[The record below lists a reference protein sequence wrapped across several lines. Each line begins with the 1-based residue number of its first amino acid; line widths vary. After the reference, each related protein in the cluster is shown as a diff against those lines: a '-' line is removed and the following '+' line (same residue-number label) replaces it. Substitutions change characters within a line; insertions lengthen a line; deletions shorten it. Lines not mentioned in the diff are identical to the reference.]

1 MFEIWEQ
8 LSNSGYTTKT
18 FEEFQSEYSS
28 EEGQKLLHE
37 KLTAA
42 DMTSKNFEVFSSEY
56 FTTPPEQITDV
67 VSKIKA
73 LPGFDQQKIDKEKQ
87 EKAKVISDFQDYA
100 DEYLDLDL
108 TTQGQRPIDKGTTIS
123 IPTPIGPDIPIFSTT
138 DLIKGRDIEELAEDL
153 KFEEELR
160 NQILGDYK
168 INNPEAPLPDDFDI
182 DQAVRKSIN
191 NKRQEVRQDKKYA
204 ALKEKDFLKQNNQY
218 VPFLNEGTKG
228 FISEMNEAEQNAANV
243 KIKLTQLNNQLKNI
257 NQFDPAYSEI
267 LTEKVNLEKQFPD
280 LLKELDSNYKP
291 FLNLKTGQ
299 RLNAKDAA
307 QLPADIIEDLSEKD
321 KKLSEY
327 YNSLP
332 AEKLEQAFFEHLLYK
347 QEAAEV
353 MNQEITSLSPI
364 AIDSPL
370 GRRYVQ
376 KGYKPNEDGTFTVP
390 LKHAP
395 YGTGVFNDEFIEE
408 QRSYYK
414 NDQIKLGKESE
425 ALKNA
430 YFLNISPASIKEDV
444 GDVLLRGAEVLT
456 EATFGEDAF
465 KLGTSKRK
473 ELDELEKLLENSDI
487 KITEEEKEN
496 FERGLGYKVYEQT
509 VGFIP
514 EIAKFATVNK
524 AAGAAGITAKI
535 SQLVNSGNRY
545 QKTLGVTLD
554 LLLEEAKFKVVTKG
568 ESQAGAGAGFKLGG
582 MAFGKLIPFRFT
594 SESGLARFNPL
605 LEKAAF
611 GGLGGATG
619 SEVALLAESLY
630 KDLQGNKAW
639 KTSIQ
644 DEFGDMNEV
653 GERALINTLVF
664 GLTGVAGMT
673 EKSDWMSMPAK
684 RKYQTKLED
693 QLRKEGLS
701 NSDRNKLVA
710 QLQIVDRD
718 IAIADRNFLNQDIG
732 SMQEQRKLAEEII
745 RSEKSSLADITN
757 AKNYVIKVQAATAAA
772 ERNIRRQFSN
782 IKRSGIAG
790 EKNIKLKIV
799 DTELP
804 NGDKATYNKS
814 TGEFTFNI
822 NKYKPGVFA
831 QEFGHFFVD
840 LAFKNNPEFA
850 ETFKNK
856 IVKEVNSKLKGKT
869 FSASAVDKNGD
880 VIKDKEGN
888 PVIKQNLTFEQ
899 AINESYKKSVQPEE
913 YVMNVVEFLNKP
925 EYRDILLETGLL
937 NNIKD
942 NVIDVANRLG
952 LNYKAE
958 KNFTSAQELLK
969 FLDDLGTVAEG
980 GNSSAIKRKF
990 KAFESIIIDGK
1001 KLVDAKTG
1009 KEVLTEDA
1017 QAEEMASAPI
1027 TESEKKDIFSKAEKA
1042 YDQFSKE
1049 NIDSAGLMVG
1059 VEFEPIIGK
1068 MADRIYRDV
1077 PGYEMERSNII
1088 TDVMME
1094 TRPGY
1099 GGVPALVKSWSPEGG
1114 AKLTSYIFGNLPK
1127 RIIGIVNKHYPS
1139 LGRTRGFEEGETAK
1153 FTEEQGLGGPG
1164 AGFVDISSPELT
1176 TRIQAK
1182 KAETILGLKPES
1194 VKEFDRVA
1202 EMEVK
1207 FKFPDIEA
1215 KSIIEYNL
1223 GEKGNADVS
1232 YYENNTANVT
1242 INGKTE
1248 KIKARTPKDVET
1260 YLKKKGFSI
1269 ESQEKLGNFRQQKIS
1284 SFRTQLYDVL
1294 QAEAGG
1300 TIEKGTKPSPEY
1312 SAFIDKAFPLYKDY
1326 FSQSS
1331 INKRFA
1337 DFKEPVIDKATG
1349 KQAREKTAQG
1359 KSIFTKKGITK
1370 AEWIKYFEGDG
1381 SVRIDGRRR
1390 ALLETIAEEIGFDK
1404 IMEKVY
1410 DQSKQEQIKSRQA
1423 ELGVELV
1430 ENFAII
1436 LGKQLDRLPGQEI
1449 VFASKDITEAYNSLV
1464 GKNKSY
1470 TKEEFARVLVLA
1482 SKVDSGYLK
1491 FEHPDIYNLL
1501 EQEVAERLGEAY
1513 NDINKKNDINFA
1525 NRVKQKGITD
1535 AILEAPG
1542 SLNKEQ
1548 KENFQNAIIELSKKL
1563 PFYLLGRTGGPRAVE
1578 NIGAFIS
1585 SVLGFSSRN
1594 TLNTKKFNRIT
1605 ENKFG
1610 ENHNVFKEQNLEI
1623 KEAWDKFEQLT
1634 EEGTGRFKFTTKSI
1648 GDIKKIANI
1657 GEKSISLL
1665 EKQKEIN
1672 KFIQTEKGK
1681 KLLKD
1686 IEASEA
1692 FLEAVLLT
1700 INKISSQQKN
1710 FKNNIAPLFRANDG
1724 LNFIRLFSPFKTIEL
1739 KEGGFEKA
1747 KNEHL
1752 KAKAEFAADVYSEIY
1767 NGTLSL
1773 ERLKQLRENWRSVLG
1788 EEQAQRIA
1796 DGVLG
1801 KIYEGYAPLKLS
1813 FLGREVVGKKG
1824 DFKLDVAIENL
1835 KNLYNFVE
1843 GKSEYDLLVNKIA
1856 KELVNTTEGL
1866 KLAEATNLIQDAML
1880 AEPTMSSKNITE
1892 EFDGMLK
1899 RKSGLEGEISPSR
1912 ARQLGKGK
1920 GKFDLYIPP
1929 NAEDFAGLM
1938 YKLYGRGEQGTKDME
1953 FVKETLLLPY
1963 ERGENMISSYR
1974 QQISNKFKSFNKAL
1988 KAFDNKF
1995 DKNAVKEIED
2005 AGFTVDQALRVWI
2018 WNKNSYA
2025 IPDITLKE
2033 ETKLVEIVRKNPKLL
2048 GTALQFRNM
2057 FGAGRP
2063 YPEPTTDWYA
2073 SNVKLDAHRYI
2084 NKGARKMFLEEF
2096 INNANEAFTP
2106 EFYSKA
2112 EAAFGKGYVK
2122 NLKEM
2127 LNAMTTGQSM
2137 PTNLPE
2143 YAVIGLNYIN
2153 GAVGNIMFLNGRSA
2167 ALQTIS
2173 MANFVNW
2180 TDNNVLAV
2188 GKTLADP
2195 KNFGKTFMELMNS
2208 DFLKQRRD
2216 GLEISVE
2223 EAEIAKSLRESKNS
2237 LSHVW
2242 GKIIQLGYTPT
2253 KFADS
2258 FAIAAGGTP
2267 FYINRTN
2274 TYLKQGFSEAEAK
2287 QKAFDDF
2294 RMLAETHQQSSRQD
2308 KVSNVQRGLTGRL
2321 VYSFSGAPF
2330 QMAREQ
2336 KKAALNLINRR
2347 GSDKENIS
2355 KFVYYGAM
2363 QNLLFTALQQGV
2375 FAAAFED
2382 DEVLSGKDK
2391 KSTRLANSMLDA
2403 TLRSSGLPG
2412 AMLAM
2417 GKNAIIKYIEEN
2429 EKGYQGDMGNV
2440 VGEALNLSPPV
2451 GSKFRNIYKGLQSRK
2466 FLLHTKKGRKEIE
2479 ASSNFVENPLMHA
2492 NARIIGGLT
2501 NYPVNRLMSK
2511 ADNLTTAYTGL
2522 HRGTQAE
2529 PWQRF
2534 FLAAGWDKWSL
2545 GFYDKKAEEGKP
2557 KKTRSEIMKEVWEKK
2572 GREQW
2577 IKDSIEMQ
2585 KFLLNPQII
2594 GNNKK
2599 IRRSKLFN

>member
-1 MFEIWEQ
+1 
-8 LSNSGYTTKT
+8 
-18 FEEFQSEYSS
+18 
-28 EEGQKLLHE
+28 
-37 KLTAA
+37 
-42 DMTSKNFEVFSSEY
+42 
-56 FTTPPEQITDV
+56 
-67 VSKIKA
+67 
-73 LPGFDQQKIDKEKQ
+73 
-87 EKAKVISDFQDYA
+87 
-100 DEYLDLDL
+100 
-108 TTQGQRPIDKGTTIS
+108 
-123 IPTPIGPDIPIFSTT
+123 
-138 DLIKGRDIEELAEDL
+138 
-153 KFEEELR
+153 
-160 NQILGDYK
+160 
-168 INNPEAPLPDDFDI
+168 
-182 DQAVRKSIN
+182 
-191 NKRQEVRQDKKYA
+191 
-204 ALKEKDFLKQNNQY
+204 
-218 VPFLNEGTKG
+218 
-228 FISEMNEAEQNAANV
+228 MNEAEQNAANV

-619 SEVALLAESLY
+619 SEVALLVESLY

-673 EKSDWMSMPAK
+673 EKSDWMSIPAK

-732 SMQEQRKLAEEII
+732 SMQEQKKLAEEII
-745 RSEKSSLADITN
+745 RSEKSSPADIAN

-937 NNIKD
+937 NNIKN

-1114 AKLTSYIFGNLPK
+1114 AKLTSYIYGNLPK

-1139 LGRTRGFEEGETAK
+1139 LGRTRGFEEGESAK

-1449 VFASKDITEAYNSLV
+1449 VFASKNITESYNSLV
-1464 GKNKSY
+1464 GKNKFY

-1501 EQEVAERLGEAY
+1501 EQEIAERLGEEY
-1513 NDINKKNDINFA
+1513 KKAFNQSGKSFA
-1525 NRVKQKGITD
+1525 DTIKRQGITD
-1535 AILEAPG
+1535 AILTKPAL
-1542 SLNKEQ
+1542 LNKKQ
-1548 KENFQNAIIELSKKL
+1548 KALYENAIMELADVLPPYLYSK
-1563 PFYLLGRTGGPRAVE
+1563 TGGGQISRTP
-1578 NIGAFIS
+1578 GAFIS
-1585 SVLGFSSRN
+1585 SVLGFNDRN
-1594 TLNTKKFNRIT
+1594 GLTTKRFNELIGQRNKTFGQDYNILV
-1605 ENKFG
+1605 ENRP
-1610 ENHNVFKEQNLEI
+1610 EV
-1623 KEAWDKFEQLT
+1623 KEAWNKFEKLIG
-1634 EEGTGRFKFTTKSI
+1634 EGTGRFKFKTDALGLI
-1648 GDIKKIANI
+1648 NKINI
-1657 GEKSISLL
+1657 INEKPISKL
-1665 EKQKEIN
+1665 EKQKEIEAF
-1672 KFIQTEKGK
+1672 KQTADGK
-1681 KLLKD
+1681 KMLKD

-1692 FLEAVLLT
+1692 FLDATLLT
-1700 INKISSQQKN
+1700 INSIAKN
-1710 FKNNIAPLFRANDG
+1710 TDFAAEIAPLFMANDG
-1724 LNFIRLFSPFKTIEL
+1724 LNFIRLFSPFKTIQL
-1739 KEGGFEKA
+1739 QKGGFKKS

-1752 KAKAEFAADVYSEIY
+1752 KAKAKFASEVYYGIY
-1767 NGTLSL
+1767 NNNLTL
-1773 ERLKQLRENWRSVLG
+1773 ERLKQLKENWRSVLG
-1788 EEQAQRIA
+1788 EEQSQRIA

-1835 KNLYNFVE
+1835 QNLYNFVE
-1843 GKSEYDLLVNKIA
+1843 GKSEYDLLVNEIA
-1856 KELVNTTEGL
+1856 TELVNTTKGL
-1866 KLAEATNLIQDAML
+1866 KLAEATNLIEDAIS
-1880 AEPTMSSKNITE
+1880 AEPVMSSKNITE
-1892 EFDGMLK
+1892 EFDGMLE
-1899 RKSGLEGEISPSR
+1899 RRSGLEGEISPSR

-1938 YKLYGRGEQGTKDME
+1938 YKLYGRGEQGNKDME
-1953 FVKETLLLPY
+1953 LVKQTLLLPY

-1995 DKNAVKEIED
+1995 DKNAVKEIEN

-2018 WNKNSYA
+2018 WNKNGYA

-2063 YPEPTTDWYA
+2063 YPEPTADWYA
-2073 SNVKLDAHRYI
+2073 SNVKFDAHRYI
-2084 NKGARKMFLEEF
+2084 NKGARQMFLEEF

-2122 NLKEM
+2122 NLQQM
-2127 LNAMTTGQSM
+2127 LNAMITGQSM

-2167 ALQTIS
+2167 TLQTIS

-2180 TDNNVLAV
+2180 SDNNILAV

-2242 GKIIQLGYTPT
+2242 GKIIQLGYAPT

-2267 FYINRTN
+2267 FYINRTK
-2274 TYLKQGFSEAEAK
+2274 TYEAQGFSNAEAK

-2294 RMLAETHQQSSRQD
+2294 RMLSETHQQSSRQD

-2336 KKAALNLINRR
+2336 KKAALDFIYRR
-2347 GSDKENIS
+2347 GDDKTNIS
-2355 KFVYYGAM
+2355 KFIYYGAM

-2375 FAAAFED
+2375 FAAAFEE
-2382 DEVLSGKDK
+2382 DEVLAGKDK
-2391 KSTRLANSMLDA
+2391 RANRLANSMLDA

-2417 GKNAIIKYIEEN
+2417 GKNAIIKYMEEN

-2440 VGEALNLSPPV
+2440 VAEALNISPPV

-2466 FLLHTKKGRKEIE
+2466 FLLHTKKGQKEVE
-2479 ASSNFVENPLMHA
+2479 ASRNFVENPLMHA
-2492 NARIIGGLT
+2492 NARIIGGIT
-2501 NYPVNRLMSK
+2501 NYPVNRLMTK

-2522 HRGTQAE
+2522 HRGTQAD
-2529 PWQRF
+2529 PWQRV

-2545 GFYDKKAEEGKP
+2545 GFYNKKEDDGP
-2557 KKTRSEIMKEVWEKK
+2557 KKTRSEIMKEIWAKK
-2572 GREQW
+2572 FREEF
-2577 IKDSIEMQ
+2577 IRDSIKATKATITTPELELLKKRLKQ
-2585 KFLLNPQII
+2585 K
-2594 GNNKK
+2594 
-2599 IRRSKLFN
+2599 

>member
-1 MFEIWEQ
+1 MFEIWKQ
-8 LSNSGYTTKT
+8 LSNLGYTTKT
-18 FEEFQSEYSS
+18 FEEFQNEYSS
-28 EEGQKLLHE
+28 KEGQKLLHE

-67 VSKIKA
+67 ISKIKA

-87 EKAKVISDFQDYA
+87 ERAKVISDFQDYA

-108 TTQGQRPIDKGTTIS
+108 TTKGQRPIDKGTTIS

-138 DLIKGRDIEELAEDL
+138 DLIKGRDIEELAEDP

-160 NQILGDYK
+160 SQILGNYK
-168 INNPEAPLPDDFDI
+168 INNPDSPLPDDFYI

-218 VPFLNEGTKG
+218 IPFLNEGTKG
-228 FISEMNEAEQNAANV
+228 FISEMNEAEQNAANA
-243 KIKLTQLNNQLKNI
+243 KIKLTELNNQLKNI

-291 FLNLKTGQ
+291 FLNLETGQ
-299 RLNAKDAA
+299 RLNAEDAA
-307 QLPADIIEDLSEKD
+307 QLPTNIVEDLSEKD

-364 AIDSPL
+364 GLDSPL
-370 GRRYVQ
+370 GRKYTQ

-456 EATFGEDAF
+456 EATFGEDTF

-524 AAGAAGITAKI
+524 AAGIAGITTKI

-545 QKTLGVTLD
+545 KKVLGVTLD

-568 ESQAGAGAGFKLGG
+568 ESQTGAGAGFKLGG

-605 LEKAAF
+605 LEKAVF

-619 SEVALLAESLY
+619 SEAALLAESLY

-639 KTSIQ
+639 KTSMQ
-644 DEFGDMNEV
+644 DEFGDMSEV
-653 GERALINTLVF
+653 GERALINILVF

-673 EKSDWMSMPAK
+673 EKSDWMSMPEK

-745 RSEKSSLADITN
+745 ISEKSSPADIAN

-804 NGDKATYNKS
+804 NGDKATYNKG

-856 IVKEVNSKLKGKT
+856 IVKEVNSKLSGKT
-869 FSASAVDKNGD
+869 FNING
-880 VIKDKEGN
+880 KEG
-888 PVIKQNLTFEQ
+888 LTFEE
-899 AINESYKKSVQPEE
+899 AINESYKKSAQPEE
-913 YVMNVVEFLNKP
+913 YVMNIVEFLNKP

-937 NNIKD
+937 NNIKN

-958 KNFTSAQELLK
+958 RNFTSAQELLK
-969 FLDDLGTVAEG
+969 FLDDLGMVAEG

-1001 KLVDAKTG
+1001 KLIDAKTG

-1042 YDQFSKE
+1042 YEQFSKDSM
-1049 NIDSAGLMVG
+1049 DSAGLMVG

-1139 LGRTRGFEEGETAK
+1139 LGRTRGFEEGESAK
-1153 FTEEQGLGGPG
+1153 FTEDQGLGGPS

-1223 GEKGNADVS
+1223 GEKGNANVS

-1242 INGKTE
+1242 INGKAE
-1248 KIKARTPKDVET
+1248 KIKARTPKDVEA
-1260 YLKKKGFSI
+1260 YLNKKGFSI
-1269 ESQEKLGNFRQQKIS
+1269 ESQEKLGNFRQQKIN

-1294 QAEAGG
+1294 QTEAGG
-1300 TIEKGTKPSPEY
+1300 TIEKGTRPSPEY
-1312 SAFIDKAFPLYKDY
+1312 SVFIDKAFPLYKDY

-1331 INKRFA
+1331 VNKRFA

-1359 KSIFTKKGITK
+1359 NPIFTKKGITK

-1381 SVRIDGRRR
+1381 NIRIDGRRR

-1501 EQEVAERLGEAY
+1501 EQEVALRLGDAHTQALAAS
-1513 NDINKKNDINFA
+1513 KKDFVKFVNETRNEA
-1525 NRVKQKGITD
+1525 NRISSDMVKEPNQLEGKQIERYYE
-1535 AILEAPG
+1535 AIKELVNYLPASILKLTGGTGEVKVPG
-1542 SLNKEQ
+1542 SFLSQNLGFTGEVYFLRAEKFADLIGGAGT
-1548 KENFQNAIIELSKKL
+1548 KFENLSKETKDAWNK
-1563 PFYLLGRTGGPRAVE
+1563 FNQLLNVGSGRYKFMTTDLG
-1578 NIGAFIS
+1578 NIKEI
-1585 SVLGFSSRN
+1585 VN
-1594 TLNTKKFNRIT
+1594 INTKK
-1605 ENKFG
+1605 
-1610 ENHNVFKEQNLEI
+1610 
-1623 KEAWDKFEQLT
+1623 
-1634 EEGTGRFKFTTKSI
+1634 
-1648 GDIKKIANI
+1648 
-1657 GEKSISLL
+1657 ISLGQ
-1665 EKQKEIN
+1665 KQKEIDN
-1672 KFIQTEKGK
+1672 FIKSKKGQL
-1681 KLLKD
+1681 LLKE
-1686 IEASEA
+1686 IKASEA
-1692 FLEAVLLT
+1692 FLDATLLT
-1700 INKISSQQKN
+1700 INEVSRKD
-1710 FKNNIAPLFRANDG
+1710 NNLEVAETFYENIIPLFKSNKSKS
-1724 LNFIRLFSPFKTIEL
+1724 LIRLYSPFKTMQL
-1739 KEGGFEKA
+1739 TEGEISRFG
-1747 KNEHL
+1747 NEHL
-1752 KAKAEFAADVYSEIY
+1752 KAKAAFGGRVYSEIRE
-1767 NGTLSL
+1767 GTLTL
-1773 ERLKQLRENWRSVLG
+1773 ERLKQLKENWRSVLG
-1788 EEQAQRIA
+1788 EQQAQDYVDWA
-1796 DGVLG
+1796 LG
-1801 KIYEGYAPLKLS
+1801 STYDGYAPLKLS
-1813 FLGREVVGKKG
+1813 YLGKQTGDKGKLKELKEKG
-1824 DFKLDVAIENL
+1824 DKKLYNTKIAIENL

-1843 GKSEYDLLVNKIA
+1843 GKSEYDLLVNEIA

-1866 KLAEATNLIQDAML
+1866 KLAEATNLIQDAIS
-1880 AEPTMSSKNITE
+1880 AEPIMSSKNIAE
-1892 EFDGMLK
+1892 EFDGMLE
-1899 RKSGLEGEISPSR
+1899 RRSGLKGEISQAR
-1912 ARQLGKGK
+1912 ATQLGKGK

-1974 QQISNKFKSFNKAL
+1974 QQISNKFKSFNQAL

-2018 WNKNSYA
+2018 WNKNGYV

-2063 YPEPTTDWYA
+2063 YPEPTGDWYA
-2073 SNVKLDAHRYI
+2073 SNVKFDAHRYI

-2167 ALQTIS
+2167 VLQTIS

-2180 TDNNVLAV
+2180 TDNNILAV

-2195 KNFGKTFMELMNS
+2195 KNFAKTFMELMNS

-2294 RMLAETHQQSSRQD
+2294 RMLSETHQQSSRQD

-2336 KKAALNLINRR
+2336 KKAGLNLINRR
-2347 GSDKENIS
+2347 GSDVENIS
-2355 KFVYYGAM
+2355 KFIYYGAM
-2363 QNLLFTALQQGV
+2363 QNLLFTMLQQGI
-2375 FAAAFED
+2375 FAAAYED
-2382 DEVLSGKDK
+2382 DEIKFDK
-2391 KSTRLANSMLDA
+2391 RTTRIANSMLDA

-2466 FLLHTKKGRKEIE
+2466 FLLHTKKGRTEVE
-2479 ASSNFVENPLMHA
+2479 ASNGFIENPLMHA

-2522 HRGTQAE
+2522 HRGAQAE

-2534 FLAAGWDKWSL
+2534 ALAAGWDKWSL
-2545 GFYDKKAEEGKP
+2545 GFYDKKDDEGP
-2557 KKTRSEIMKEVWEKK
+2557 KKTRSEIMKEIWAKK
-2572 GREQW
+2572 FREEF
-2577 IKDSIEMQ
+2577 IKDSIKATKATITTPELELLKKRLKQ
-2585 KFLLNPQII
+2585 K
-2594 GNNKK
+2594 
-2599 IRRSKLFN
+2599 